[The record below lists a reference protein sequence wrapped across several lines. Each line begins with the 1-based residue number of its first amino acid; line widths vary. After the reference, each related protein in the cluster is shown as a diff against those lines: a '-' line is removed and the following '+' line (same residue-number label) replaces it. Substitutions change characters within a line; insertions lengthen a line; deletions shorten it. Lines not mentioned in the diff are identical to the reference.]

1 MNSKRKNRRYYF
13 RSLFKSLFYISPLM
27 FFSILVIFIA
37 SISFLI
43 FFYYQFYK
51 ILFTLFPLNPQIS
64 KLIIISANSTFILIF
79 LLFISTFLLIGHI
92 AQRFVGPI
100 IRLKREISQISSLS
114 ELEKIEEV
122 RFRKGDFV
130 IFHKIAKDFNLITK
144 KMKELKEKVKKS
156 LDFIKEGDIKKAEKT
171 LKEIL
176 SELEN
181 R

>member
-1 MNSKRKNRRYYF
+1 M
-13 RSLFKSLFYISPLM
+13 
-27 FFSILVIFIA
+27 
-37 SISFLI
+37 
-43 FFYYQFYK
+43 
-51 ILFTLFPLNPQIS
+51 
-64 KLIIISANSTFILIF
+64 
-79 LLFISTFLLIGHI
+79 FISTFLLIGHI